1 MTNKDLRDMVNQ
13 IIKDNGIKKSF
24 IADKLGI
31 SKQALDH
38 LLNKKQFSIDDA
50 NKVLTIIGYEVDN
63 ITIKKN

>member
-24 IADKLGI
+24 IADRLGV

-63 ITIKKN
+63 ITIKKV